1 MKRLKCLFALGACLL
16 LAGCGRTTPVS
27 DAALQSEEMSSS
39 EEILV
44 PTGKNGY
51 RKLPEE
57 LPEPAEPVENPGT
70 RQHFIFPYGDKM
82 YVFTETETLWLYNQA
97 KVYELQTQ
105 FLLNVK
111 GHKVG
116 IVLPEEEPEFDDQV
130 SAYAD
135 DRVTIYRQQEGAP
148 AENEEMYLKV
158 YDMVYQ
164 IQNWSELVNK
174 RIITVDKLCQEL
186 AQLGTAIE
194 PAQQD
199 ESLTDVMT
207 GLRMNPVMEQYVL
220 AYREG
225 ISESGFLCCSPS
237 ANEAD
242 YNKVSIYLSV
252 QVPEWDTYAVLHFE
266 ESPDYQERLEDTGE
280 EYDGHPILVDY
291 TGELKYF
298 LIGEDGRCVY
308 LDGVP
313 ESKEENV
320 RSYTAKE
327 AAYVF
332 DLVLVKQ

>member
-1 MKRLKCLFALGACLL
+1 MRRLKGMFALGVCILL
-16 LAGCGRTTPVS
+16 TGCGQTTSVS
-27 DAALQSEEMSSS
+27 DAAMQSEAMDSS

-44 PTGKNGY
+44 PTGKTGY
-51 RKLPEE
+51 RKLLEE
-57 LPEPAEPVENPGT
+57 LPKPAETVENPGT
-70 RQHFIFPYGDKM
+70 RQHFTFPYGDTT

-97 KVYELQTQ
+97 KVYELRTQ

-116 IVLPEEEPEFDDQV
+116 IVLPEEEPELDDRV
-130 SAYAD
+130 IAYED
-135 DRVTIYRQQEGAP
+135 DRVTIYRQQEGTVL
-148 AENEEMYLKV
+148 ENEEMYLKV

-174 RIITVDKLCQEL
+174 RIVNVDKLCQEL

-194 PAQQD
+194 PAQKG
-199 ESLTDVMT
+199 ESLTDVMS
-207 GLRMNPVMEQYVL
+207 GLRMDPVMEQYVL

-242 YNKVSIYLSV
+242 YDKVSIYLSV

-266 ESPDYQERLEDTGE
+266 ETPDYRERLEDTGE

-313 ESKEENV
+313 ESNEENV

-332 DLVLVKQ
+332 DLVLMKQ